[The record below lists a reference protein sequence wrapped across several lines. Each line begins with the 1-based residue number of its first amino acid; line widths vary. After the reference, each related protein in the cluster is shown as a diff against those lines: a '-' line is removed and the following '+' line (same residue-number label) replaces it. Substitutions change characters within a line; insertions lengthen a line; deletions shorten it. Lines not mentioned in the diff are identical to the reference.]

1 MKKVD
6 QKYINTLNLKQVE
19 GYENYYVSSNGEVF
33 CKKVTKTKTYF
44 TQLSK
49 SLDSNKRYYIVD
61 LCKNG
66 IRKHFLLHRLVA
78 FHFCQ
83 GYFEGAV
90 VNHID
95 GDCKNNDYINL
106 EWCTQKHNVNEG
118 YKTSNVDQTRNYK
131 MYILFSPNGE
141 KVGEFKAFSKVR
153 EFVKENDLDT
163 ALDSLK
169 KYGKSKGYYI
179 EKYDK

>member
-1 MKKVD
+1 
-6 QKYINTLNLKQVE
+6 
-19 GYENYYVSSNGEVF
+19 
-33 CKKVTKTKTYF
+33 
-44 TQLSK
+44 
-49 SLDSNKRYYIVD
+49 
-61 LCKNG
+61 
-66 IRKHFLLHRLVA
+66 
-78 FHFCQ
+78 
-83 GYFEGAV
+83 
-90 VNHID
+90 
-95 GDCKNNDYINL
+95 
-106 EWCTQKHNVNEG
+106 
-118 YKTSNVDQTRNYK
+118 